1 MFFEA
6 SVAEGVFPTDAKSM
20 YLVLAAQ
27 GTRWEIPGSRCFG
40 SCHGIS
46 FPLEWR
52 PVVDE
57 GKVGELLA
65 WVRATDPKLEEIDMR
80 AESAIRAYGPHIFTQ
95 SACHQYS
102 GSTRIRK
109 SCDE

>member
-6 SVAEGVFPTDAKSM
+6 TVVEGVPAQDAKVM

-27 GTRWEIPGSRCFG
+27 GTRWEVAGSRCYG
-40 SCHGIS
+40 SCHGLQA
-46 FPLEWR
+46 PLEWR

-57 GKVGELLA
+57 ARLNALVD
-65 WVRATDPKLEEIDMR
+65 WVRAADPPLKEIDLR
-80 AESAIRAYGPHIFTQ
+80 AQSAIRAVGPHIFTQ
-95 SACHQYS
+95 SRCIEFS

-109 SCDE
+109 SCD